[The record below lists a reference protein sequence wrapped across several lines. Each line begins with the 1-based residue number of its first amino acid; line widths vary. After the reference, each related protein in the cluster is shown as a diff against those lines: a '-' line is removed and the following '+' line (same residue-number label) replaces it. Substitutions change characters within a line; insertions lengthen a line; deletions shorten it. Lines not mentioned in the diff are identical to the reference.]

1 MELLLLDMVY
11 DILTKYSEELR
22 SIKEMINRQG
32 RLIKI
37 NEYLSKYP
45 FLLKKRIVKK
55 FINDV
60 SDTCLN
66 EKTLLAVETLIK
78 GINFSLYEE
87 DYRDIKWND
96 DLAVIFDKSIYLNM
110 LEQKEHIEKIIL
122 SCNTLLEIKET
133 SSLLDFDK
141 CVDEYLTLMTADTLT
156 KYSDVFSELILYW
169 VSKQEEKYSFLMK
182 KKEQLERK
190 ESILSIPTIKKKRID
205 ILSGNYDYDFVDI
218 SHKAK
223 YFRKLLN
230 TDIELALSLMM
241 NEKDIILARIIY
253 DINEDY
259 LTAVELDS
267 LEDIE
272 ILLNEKNLVASIL
285 NGGEKKWEKKK

>member
-78 GINFSLYEE
+78 GINFSLYE
-87 DYRDIKWND
+87 
-96 DLAVIFDKSIYLNM
+96 
-110 LEQKEHIEKIIL
+110 
-122 SCNTLLEIKET
+122 
-133 SSLLDFDK
+133 
-141 CVDEYLTLMTADTLT
+141 
-156 KYSDVFSELILYW
+156 
-169 VSKQEEKYSFLMK
+169 
-182 KKEQLERK
+182 
-190 ESILSIPTIKKKRID
+190 
-205 ILSGNYDYDFVDI
+205 
-218 SHKAK
+218 
-223 YFRKLLN
+223 
-230 TDIELALSLMM
+230 
-241 NEKDIILARIIY
+241 
-253 DINEDY
+253 
-259 LTAVELDS
+259 
-267 LEDIE
+267 
-272 ILLNEKNLVASIL
+272 
-285 NGGEKKWEKKK
+285 